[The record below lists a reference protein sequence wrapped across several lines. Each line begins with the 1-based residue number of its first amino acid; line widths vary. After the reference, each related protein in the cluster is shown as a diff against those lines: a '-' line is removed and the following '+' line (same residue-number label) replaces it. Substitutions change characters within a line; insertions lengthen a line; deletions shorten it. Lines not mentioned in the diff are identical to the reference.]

1 MQRMGRKEERR
12 DNKREIKEE
21 GIGGYGERRGTGAP
35 PPSDLRPD
43 LLPCVNR
50 KIGSNSISRL

>member
-1 MQRMGRKEERR
+1 MGRKEERR

-35 PPSDLRPD
+35 PLRFKARFTP
-43 LLPCVNR
+43 LR
-50 KIGSNSISRL
+50 